1 VAGDLG
7 SIHSEYK
14 TTSGKVVQLGIF
26 SDKENVGELF
36 VLESICSLPQFT
48 FPFLY
53 CCIAVLISYG
63 LKMDLNLV
71 DCLPSSF
78 FSPSPFDLFSF
89 YSTSYTLHSPL
100 PFLLCLVHHPGKLE
114 HAMYSIKRSMQWD
127 EDVFGL
133 ECDLDLYNIVA
144 TNDFNMGAM

>member
-63 LKMDLNLV
+63 LKMDLKLV

-78 FSPSPFDLFSF
+78 FSPSPFDLFFFLQHFIHPFTLLSHFSYASF
-89 YSTSYTLHSPL
+89 TTQAS
-100 PFLLCLVHHPGKLE
+100 
-114 HAMYSIKRSMQWD
+114 
-127 EDVFGL
+127 
-133 ECDLDLYNIVA
+133 
-144 TNDFNMGAM
+144 